1 MNKLTKVSIVSNER
15 VNFNITGYKIDEAE
29 CTNKNS
35 YPKITHELRN
45 IHLELELSLFEK
57 FVFTHICFQQIATKS
72 SFFEGH

>member
-45 IHLELELSLFEK
+45 IYLELELSLEK

-72 SFFEGH
+72 SFFGGH